1 MQRQIHKSATLEKRQ
16 SPRTVGIPA
25 WKKAAIDRK
34 QHVTKLRKPK
44 SEETVRSEIRLE
56 MQEKELSFYTTTRIR
71 NVPKHQETDMRS
83 VAYKLFL
90 IFQKVY
96 CIRIVH

>member
-1 MQRQIHKSATLEKRQ
+1 MLVLLSGLPLRACITSIQRQIHTSATLEKRQ

-44 SEETVRSEIRLE
+44 SEETIRSEIRLE

-71 NVPKHQETDMRS
+71 NVPKNQETEMRS
-83 VAYKLFL
+83 VA
-90 IFQKVY
+90 
-96 CIRIVH
+96 